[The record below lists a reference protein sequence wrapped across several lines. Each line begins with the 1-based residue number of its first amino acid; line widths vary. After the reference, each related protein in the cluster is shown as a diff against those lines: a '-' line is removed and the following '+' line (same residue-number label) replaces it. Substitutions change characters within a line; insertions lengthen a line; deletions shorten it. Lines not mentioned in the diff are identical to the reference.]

1 MASTPRPLAPPRS
14 LVVRPPAAAR
24 RPSPRSPRGER
35 RARVD
40 PRRAAV
46 ADPDAESAS
55 SSRASNDEPFSLNLR
70 RDAEDAL
77 ALGEPLG
84 RGAMGVVRVAT
95 RKSDGAKFALKTIPK
110 AGPVSLAGQTP
121 SGDAMTIWE
130 RKVRDEV
137 NLHFALGASL
147 DIVTLHDAFEDE
159 AGVHLLVDLCDGG
172 DLLVGA
178 SRAHTT
184 EDEANAP
191 NQFITVDDDDDD
203 DDSGSFSASSSSSS
217 SSSGQLD
224 PECGAERGAN
234 AECWQPFSEATAA
247 PMIRSMLRALAA
259 CHEHGVVHRDVKPA
273 NFLFLREADGS
284 QRLKL
289 SDFGL
294 AARIK
299 SKDATLTEVC
309 GSYAYLSPEM
319 ARRRPYDF
327 KVDSWAAGVVV
338 YMLLAGEPPFSD
350 WDAIREGREPTKE
363 GLLRNIRRGRPEH
376 AIQDLP
382 LSPGAKSLL
391 SSLLELNPEKRM
403 SCAAAAE
410 HYWVREKGVAK
421 HADAL
426 ASVVVERLQAYGT
439 LGAVRRASIRAA
451 YEAVGGDF
459 VNTSAPGGED
469 QTARLVEAVDRAAAA
484 ACAEHLDVECD
495 APTTRDGSYAGV
507 SAEALRVALRDHGAE
522 LAPQEWMSLIRPV
535 AGKGRRGD
543 FGGKGDFVDNAALAA
558 MLAVPGGSFSS
569 HFDDEAS
576 TEAFELAA
584 TASSR
589 AKAEGE
595 GEGDDAE
602 ADAYDWDAIAKASFQ
617 RLLEKNKSKP
627 GADVFDALDETVTF
641 DDVADEVCAWDG
653 SEELCRA
660 TLKEEFEAV
669 DVGKTGK
676 LGISQWTDLVWSE
689 GLTDASGRVRS
700 SCGADAPAAD
710 SRGPTIAGVGATE
723 DCELRPESTAPP
735 TELSPREKAK
745 AAAAARREM
754 SAKRAAARAAKR
766 GPSS

>member
-1 MASTPRPLAPPRS
+1 
-14 LVVRPPAAAR
+14 
-24 RPSPRSPRGER
+24 
-35 RARVD
+35 
-40 PRRAAV
+40 
-46 ADPDAESAS
+46 
-55 SSRASNDEPFSLNLR
+55 
-70 RDAEDAL
+70 
-77 ALGEPLG
+77 
-84 RGAMGVVRVAT
+84 
-95 RKSDGAKFALKTIPK
+95 
-110 AGPVSLAGQTP
+110 
-121 SGDAMTIWE
+121 
-130 RKVRDEV
+130 
-137 NLHFALGASL
+137 
-147 DIVTLHDAFEDE
+147 
-159 AGVHLLVDLCDGG
+159 
-172 DLLVGA
+172 
-178 SRAHTT
+178 
-184 EDEANAP
+184 
-191 NQFITVDDDDDD
+191 
-203 DDSGSFSASSSSSS
+203 
-217 SSSGQLD
+217 
-224 PECGAERGAN
+224 
-234 AECWQPFSEATAA
+234 
-247 PMIRSMLRALAA
+247 
-259 CHEHGVVHRDVKPA
+259 VKPA